1 MVFSSDSESKKG
13 KRFDQQIGDRG
24 RSFCGNENGIEKV
37 ILEFFKN
44 LYSKDE
50 ISRPGIQELNWCP
63 ISESKASWL
72 ERPLKRRK

>member
-1 MVFSSDSESKKG
+1 M
-13 KRFDQQIGDRG
+13 G
-24 RSFCGNENGIEKV
+24 RSLINKLEIEGGCFMEDENDIEKV

-50 ISRPGIQELNWCP
+50 INRPAIQGLNWCP